1 MSRVDA
7 PDRGAALCDPTRLRV
22 DGGDVERFAVDVCAG
37 FHARGPLY
45 APSVALVARPTSMR
59 ATPGR
64 DGDDAAIASDARA
77 RASSACRSGAATPS
91 GTVNDGGPRRGGARA
106 SAETSDADDARRT
119 VVDALARAR
128 RTTGVGND
136 VGDDVDAMARAEGWF
151 YSSRTFVK
159 KTGTP
164 TSDTEDAEETAG
176 DREDAPL
183 INEFVDLAAE
193 EVDFM
198 CKWNAVARRFNCL
211 GECESAALCEA
222 FARAHGRDL
231 AREDFFNYFLRT
243 MFGMFEFGVMDREGI
258 VRALRAA
265 SSASRKRRISQS

>member
-7 PDRGAALCDPTRLRV
+7 PDRGAALFDPTQLRV
-22 DGGDVERFAVDVCAG
+22 GVGDVERFAVDVCAG

-45 APSVALVARPTSMR
+45 AREVALVARPTSMD
-59 ATPGR
+59 ATPRR
-64 DGDDAAIASDARA
+64 DGDDAVGALDARE
-77 RASSACRSGAATPS
+77 RTSSARRSGAATPS
-91 GTVNDGGPRRGGARA
+91 GTVDHGGPRRGGGGGCAVPRA
-106 SAETSDADDARRT
+106 AAAAGRR

-128 RTTGVGND
+128 RASG
-136 VGDDVDAMARAEGWF
+136 VGDDADAMARAGGWF

-193 EVDFM
+193 EMDFM

-222 FARAHGRDL
+222 FARAHARDL

>member
-7 PDRGAALCDPTRLRV
+7 PDRGAALFDPTQLRV
-22 DGGDVERFAVDVCAG
+22 GVGDVERFAVDVCAG

-45 APSVALVARPTSMR
+45 AREVALVARPTSMD
-59 ATPGR
+59 ATPRR
-64 DGDDAAIASDARA
+64 DGGDAV
-77 RASSACRSGAATPS
+77 GAATPS
-91 GTVNDGGPRRGGARA
+91 GTVDHGGPRRGGARA

-128 RTTGVGND
+128 RASG
-136 VGDDVDAMARAEGWF
+136 VGDDADAMAGGWF

-193 EVDFM
+193 EMDFM

-222 FARAHGRDL
+222 FARAHARDL